1 MKKFLALTLVL
12 CMALAAIPALA
23 ETDFTGTWY
32 LVTMGQTAG
41 TFELNADAPEDAE
54 RVKASIEQ
62 KLPGASIMI
71 EHVGPVIGA
80 HAGPGTV
87 ALCFIGKETRKP

>member
-41 TFELNADAPEDAE
+41 TFELNADDGRHLVRGWRRRYHYRA
-54 RVKASIEQ
+54 
-62 KLPGASIMI
+62 GAGS
-71 EHVGPVIGA
+71 A
-80 HAGPGTV
+80 HD
-87 ALCFIGKETRKP
+87 L